1 MHIGEQ
7 EKVNVKRYDLT
18 THGNSLM
25 VVKYHKS
32 TCWVF
37 RCLFFDFF
45 SWKTS
50 LASTRK
56 TLNKNVIFSYFHFSV
71 FMWLNPGPR
80 IQETQ
85 ITYFFL
91 YSITWGDIWLFVLST
106 TESPTASEFAPV
118 FTCISRVRVLHVVE
132 LHVFTILVSC
142 CDVLYEFCMQ
152 HNFHIRWCSCL
163 WPVARWMSFT
173 DQDLLRRA

>member
-1 MHIGEQ
+1 
-7 EKVNVKRYDLT
+7 
-18 THGNSLM
+18 M

-32 TCWVF
+32 TCWDF

-45 SWKTS
+45 FLEDQLSIHKKNFKKKTS
-50 LASTRK
+50 FFPIS
-56 TLNKNVIFSYFHFSV
+56 IFLCLCDS
-71 FMWLNPGPR
+71 
-80 IQETQ
+80 IQDLE
-85 ITYFFL
+85 FKRHKLPFLFL

-106 TESPTASEFAPV
+106 TESPAASEFAPV

-163 WPVARWMSFT
+163 
-173 DQDLLRRA
+173 